1 MKPETFGTMAKPLW
15 LIKEEATKQKKELST
30 TEKMVLS
37 AAIGALT
44 GARYYAGE
52 SRVLSLTQEVLCNI
66 RDSDVEGAKHH
77 FNKVLELL

>member
-1 MKPETFGTMAKPLW
+1 MKPDSNKHLSP
-15 LIKEEATKQKKELST
+15 IVDYQVNIKKELSN

-52 SRVLSLTQEVLCNI
+52 SRVLSFTQELLCNI
-66 RDSDVEGAKHH
+66 RDCDSEGAKHH
-77 FNKVLELL
+77 FNKLISLL